1 METVADYNAGQQ
13 RGTDRFGRTH
23 MPRPI
28 TAGPFYAIR
37 QQGGALSTT
46 GGLAIDPQLRVLDR
60 TRQPIPGL
68 YAAGEV
74 IGAGQT
80 MGDAAVGGMMVTP
93 ALTFGRLLGQTI
105 LQW

>member
-1 METVADYNAGQQ
+1 MGLSLNTERYLQVLQK
-13 RGTDRFGRTH
+13 H

-28 TAGPFYAIR
+28 VQGPFYAIR

-46 GGLAIDPQLRVLDR
+46 GGLAVDTHLRVL
-60 TRQPIPGL
+60 TKTGQPIPHL

-105 LQW
+105 LSW